1 MRGERNLWQG
11 WYTGS
16 AGGGGGGVLVWW
28 GLAGKRWQGAG
39 VHTTM
44 WEEDRQQDKNCG
56 FALCHQV
63 TTRDGEDEDD
73 VAATNCE
80 IGL

>member
-1 MRGERNLWQG
+1 M
-11 WYTGS
+11 
-16 AGGGGGGVLVWW
+16 AGMVHREWWWCGGVLVWW
-28 GLAGKRWQGAG
+28 GLAGKRWQGVG

-56 FALCHQV
+56 FVLCHQV
-63 TTRDGEDEDD
+63 TTRDEEDDEDD
-73 VAATNCE
+73 AGTNCE